1 MSSEEPFGP
10 WVEPMERV
18 GARNPRSLDGRVSWG
33 GLARKAGVSTSAI
46 TNMVYG
52 RTRTP
57 SPGTVQKVAEA
68 LGVSPQTVSDW
79 LNLDRPVG
87 KTFEPDEASSLL
99 YDHERAAL
107 NELIRAITRDRREAG
122 EDRDER
128 SAPMN
133 PAGESPA
140 QDDAPEGDVVEIH
153 RRGRGTPSGIPLGA
167 VANRKPGWR
176 READER
182 EDQA

>member
-18 GARNPRSLDGRVSWG
+18 GARNPRSLDGRISWG

-52 RTRTP
+52 RTKTP

-68 LGVSPQTVSDW
+68 LGVSPETVSDW
-79 LNLDRPVG
+79 LGLARPVG

-122 EDRDER
+122 EEHEGR

-133 PAGESPA
+133 PVGESPA
-140 QDDAPEGDVVEIH
+140 QDDSPEGEVVTMKS
-153 RRGRGTPSGIPLGA
+153 RRRPSGIPLGA
-167 VANRKPGWR
+167 VADRAPNWR

-182 EDQA
+182 METP